1 MFAWETDRAAMAVA
15 KAQLPGL
22 SCRGDLNDDDPAKVR
37 DGEGRSLG
45 TSSRVTDGPGH
56 HGDRG
61 GLFLQTVEFMSEV
74 RRLVAPRRF
83 GFIFENVEMAT
94 ADAKQ
99 ITEALGAAPLW
110 VDAADFG
117 WVGRPRLWWLSA
129 DWARMT
135 LDLETGEPLQWT
147 RRGQWDRLRV
157 EEARRPV
164 EALDMG
170 DLTFDDSVLSGRRRL
185 PCFTTPALD
194 ENGRAAPKGCRDKI
208 PSDAQQRWSADR
220 NSCTMPADFTWGPG
234 AAPLDDRTRHRL
246 IGNGWHWGVAR
257 RLLLILLVATALQTS
272 DARPQGEPPRSTI
285 SWVTSLWQ
293 FGGPVMGPAPGED
306 TLDPLVDLDEESHW
320 RASAVIPHPFQA
332 RPRLEPAWEEVLNI
346 RRRWRHDL
354 ARIRREVLQ
363 EVKIMV
369 DDHAEQTT
377 EWMSQRSAAVKA
389 TYSTPDKPA
398 VTQIPV
404 LLELLRTDDRY
415 KHPASM
421 EELRRVNADYVRQR
435 VATARVGEHT
445 ETLLQELIDEVKLG
459 RVVGPTRA
467 PAWLKARAVALPW
480 RDGVAHLVEPP
491 PGEVFLA
498 ASFAI
503 VQIDEHGNIKIRR
516 GEDWRRS
523 GHNSTVAADDVPTH
537 HFLGSFVDLARR
549 MAGDGVVLIFG
560 HDLLNAY
567 RLWPVRCPAHCG
579 TFLPTAAGMT
589 FWYHLAMNFGATAS
603 VWNFNRG
610 GDALQQLLRGLLL
623 LPTGHYVDD
632 FNGLELEELGQ
643 SAMEAFEQLFAALGF
658 RIKVSK
664 SQPAAA
670 QHIVQG
676 VLFEISRRG
685 VTLSPTPERV
695 RRIMAQI
702 TQALQTDAMKP
713 DEAHKLA
720 GRLSFL
726 TQAVFGGVGKA
737 PIKAVYAR
745 AADTAAHS
753 NDGLSGGLRAAL
765 HSLEK
770 ILPTIRPRF
779 IPFNPDDMDTAVLY
793 ADAFFL
799 DGEQRHK
806 AGHVPT
812 TASAAAPNR
821 ANNGWG
827 FVLRLGGMVFYDHGV
842 VPPWFLRKFES
853 RRAFIYM
860 LEVFAQVAALAA
872 FATHLPGAVTAFIDN
887 TAGQAALSKGYGK
900 AGHVPTTASAAAPNR
915 ANNGW
920 GFVLR
925 LGGMVFYDHGV
936 VPPWFLRKF
945 ESRRAFIYMLEV
957 FAQVAA
963 LAAFATHLPGAV
975 TAFIDNTAG
984 QAALSKGYGKD
995 PAMNGMLA
1003 AFWALAARRGTM
1015 LDFRRVPSKANVADA
1030 VSRDDFG
1037 RAWREGWTRVHIP
1050 ASPIMHILAKAVDDL
1065 LYAVD
1070 GAAADLLACSS
1081 EWSGEPALGGAVCRL
1096 QKHQRSLSR
1105 CQCRHLWHSAPKAA
1119 VPWEAWGRCRFGSRS
1134 GVKDSTGSFV
1144 SEPIDTKQLSID
1156 LANERTLLAW
1166 VRTGLAAI
1174 RTVFSF
1180 ATLSGLTKG
1189 ELVVDVFVTLVLS
1202 CSGLATLLIGW
1213 TRFIAV
1219 RKGAPG
1225 SRRVAI
1231 GPLYT
1236 AFVLVAAIC
1245 LLGSLW
1251 RQPKRLQ
1258 LQEAVHGQFS
1268 WAAEGAWNLVFG

>member
-1 MFAWETDRAAMAVA
+1 MVG
-15 KAQLPGL
+15 GL
-22 SCRGDLNDDDPAKVR
+22 KP
-37 DGEGRSLG
+37 
-45 TSSRVTDGPGH
+45 GPGW
-56 HGDRG
+56 
-61 GLFLQTVEFMSEV
+61 
-74 RRLVAPRRF
+74 
-83 GFIFENVEMAT
+83 
-94 ADAKQ
+94 K
-99 ITEALGAAPLW
+99 
-110 VDAADFG
+110 
-117 WVGRPRLWWLSA
+117 
-129 DWARMT
+129 
-135 LDLETGEPLQWT
+135 
-147 RRGQWDRLRV
+147 
-157 EEARRPV
+157 
-164 EALDMG
+164 
-170 DLTFDDSVLSGRRRL
+170 
-185 PCFTTPALD
+185 
-194 ENGRAAPKGCRDKI
+194 K
-208 PSDAQQRWSADR
+208 
-220 NSCTMPADFTWGPG
+220 
-234 AAPLDDRTRHRL
+234 
-246 IGNGWHWGVAR
+246 
-257 RLLLILLVATALQTS
+257 
-272 DARPQGEPPRSTI
+272 
-285 SWVTSLWQ
+285 
-293 FGGPVMGPAPGED
+293 
-306 TLDPLVDLDEESHW
+306 
-320 RASAVIPHPFQA
+320 
-332 RPRLEPAWEEVLNI
+332 
-346 RRRWRHDL
+346 
-354 ARIRREVLQ
+354 
-363 EVKIMV
+363 
-369 DDHAEQTT
+369 
-377 EWMSQRSAAVKA
+377 
-389 TYSTPDKPA
+389 
-398 VTQIPV
+398 
-404 LLELLRTDDRY
+404 RTDDRY

-435 VATARVGEHT
+435 TATARVGEHT

-567 RLWPVRCPAHCG
+567 RQWPVRCPAHCG

-603 VWNFNRG
+603 IWNFNRG

-623 LPTGHYVDD
+623 LPTGHYADD
-632 FNGLELEELGQ
+632 FNGLEFEELGQ
-643 SAMEAFEQLFAALGF
+643 SAMEAFEQLFTALGF

-702 TQALQTDAMKP
+702 TQALQNDAMKP

-765 HSLEK
+765 RSLEK

-779 IPFNPDDMDTAVLY
+779 IPFHPDDMDTAVLY

-827 FVLRLGGMVFYDHGV
+827 FVLRLGGV
-842 VPPWFLRKFES
+842 
-853 RRAFIYM
+853 
-860 LEVFAQVAALAA
+860 
-872 FATHLPGAVTAFIDN
+872 
-887 TAGQAALSKGYGK
+887 
-900 AGHVPTTASAAAPNR
+900 
-915 ANNGW
+915 
-920 GFVLR
+920 
-925 LGGMVFYDHGV
+925 VFYDHGV

-1003 AFWALAARRGTM
+1003 AFWALAARQGTM
-1015 LDFRRVPSKANVADA
+1015 VDFRRVPSKANVADA

-1037 RAWREGWTRVHIP
+1037 RARREGWTRVHIP

-1065 LYAVD
+1065 LYVVD
-1070 GAAADLLACSS
+1070 GAAADLLACST
-1081 EWSGEPALGGAVCRL
+1081 EWSGEPALGGAVC
-1096 QKHQRSLSR
+1096 
-1105 CQCRHLWHSAPKAA
+1105 A
-1119 VPWEAWGRCRFGSRS
+1119 GRC
-1134 GVKDSTGSFV
+1134 
-1144 SEPIDTKQLSID
+1144 
-1156 LANERTLLAW
+1156 
-1166 VRTGLAAI
+1166 
-1174 RTVFSF
+1174 
-1180 ATLSGLTKG
+1180 
-1189 ELVVDVFVTLVLS
+1189 
-1202 CSGLATLLIGW
+1202 
-1213 TRFIAV
+1213 
-1219 RKGAPG
+1219 
-1225 SRRVAI
+1225 
-1231 GPLYT
+1231 
-1236 AFVLVAAIC
+1236 
-1245 LLGSLW
+1245 
-1251 RQPKRLQ
+1251 
-1258 LQEAVHGQFS
+1258 
-1268 WAAEGAWNLVFG
+1268 